1 VLFTD
6 NKWVGPRPFSAR
18 PILLAGAGNKRRRPG
33 ARKDGSAWGVRSG
46 STGIPTL
53 NRPRNREHDGESR
66 KMDATLTVP
75 ADFVPYLRNGLFG
88 EWGIAAEEI
97 AGLAQQLGSD
107 APDGTYIG
115 PVQRFF
121 TINLLLGEIGWKNPP
136 KESDV
141 VINLS
146 VGASYILK
154 GLKDEHVTLVQQL
167 GEMPQSTNREIR
179 DAASAKVSE
188 FAEFITSVQK
198 EAKRAR
204 RRRMKPMPIAP
215 SPHQTLAASGS
226 NGRRSQH

>member
-1 VLFTD
+1 
-6 NKWVGPRPFSAR
+6 
-18 PILLAGAGNKRRRPG
+18 
-33 ARKDGSAWGVRSG
+33 
-46 STGIPTL
+46 
-53 NRPRNREHDGESR
+53 
-66 KMDATLTVP
+66 MDATLTVP

-107 APDGTYIG
+107 APDGTYSG

-121 TINLLLGEIGWKNPP
+121 TINLLLGEIGWKNHP

-141 VINLS
+141 IINLS

-179 DAASAKVSE
+179 EAASAKVSE
-188 FAEFITSVQK
+188 FAEFITSVQTQ
-198 EAKRAR
+198 AKRAR
-204 RRRMKPMPIAP
+204 RRKLKPEPI
-215 SPHQTLAASGS
+215 SPTALPPLSASMSGARGTARES
-226 NGRRSQH
+226 VR